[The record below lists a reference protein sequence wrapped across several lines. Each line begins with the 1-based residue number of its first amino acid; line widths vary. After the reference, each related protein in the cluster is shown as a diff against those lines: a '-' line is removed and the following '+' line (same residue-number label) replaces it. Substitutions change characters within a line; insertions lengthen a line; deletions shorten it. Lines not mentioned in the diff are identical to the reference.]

1 MNRIRSFK
9 RILIVILGSS
19 IMGIGIA
26 IALSTSF
33 GADPLAWVWEG
44 ISTTFHISL
53 LQSNLLIALL
63 MLIPPLI
70 FDRSQLGIGTI
81 IQPIVVG
88 IFNEQCLKILPNN
101 EHNIVILLLGLVIL
115 GIGVG
120 IYTSADFGKCSY
132 DACIFLIS
140 KKTKISVGLLRSA
153 GDMILCVLGLFLN
166 KQLLVGPIIAI
177 ITIGSVMNHTLK
189 RINMNVT

>member
-1 MNRIRSFK
+1 MNRILSFK
-9 RILIVILGSS
+9 KILIVILGSA

-26 IALSTSF
+26 IALSTSL
-33 GADPLAWVWEG
+33 GADPLAWVWVG
-44 ISTTFHISL
+44 ISTTFPISL
-53 LQSNLLIALL
+53 LQSNLLIAVL

-88 IFNEQCLKILPNN
+88 IANEQCLKILPNN
-101 EHNIVILLLGLVIL
+101 QHNIVILLLGLVIL
-115 GIGVG
+115 GIGIG
-120 IYTSADFGKCSY
+120 IYTSADFGKNSY
-132 DACIFLIS
+132 DSCIFLIN

-153 GDMILCVLGLFLN
+153 GDLVFCILGLFLN

-177 ITIGSVMNHTLK
+177 IIIGPVMNHTLK
-189 RINMNVT
+189 RININAT

>member
-1 MNRIRSFK
+1 MNRILSFK
-9 RILIVILGSS
+9 KILIVIFGSS

-26 IALSTSF
+26 LALSTSL
-33 GADPLAWVWEG
+33 GADPLAWVWVG
-44 ISTTFHISL
+44 ISTTFPISL
-53 LQSNLLIALL
+53 LQSNLLIAVL

-88 IFNEQCLKILPNN
+88 IANEQCLKILPNN

-120 IYTSADFGKCSY
+120 IYTSADFGKNSY
-132 DACIFLIS
+132 DSCIFLIN

-177 ITIGSVMNHTLK
+177 IIIGPVMNYTLK

>member
-1 MNRIRSFK
+1 MNRILSFK
-9 RILIVILGSS
+9 RTLIVILGSS
-19 IMGIGIA
+19 IMGMGISM
-26 IALSTSF
+26 ALSTSL

-44 ISTTFHISL
+44 ISTRISISL

-88 IFNEQCLKILPNN
+88 ITNEQCLKILPNN
-101 EHNIVILLLGLVIL
+101 EHNIVILLLGLVVL

-166 KQLLVGPIIAI
+166 NQLLVGPIIAI
-177 ITIGSVMNHTLK
+177 IIIGSVMNHTLK
-189 RINMNVT
+189 RININVT